1 MAHSRDLFQSPILQI
16 YTHNRMATSET
27 LYPFQS
33 QIVELILHPHFFF
46 LLLCNVM
53 QYACF
58 SIILIQ
64 PYHFKWLAPHK
75 CQYSQW
81 ITIHSQSTISYSHD
95 ICFISIPHSI
105 SNQHLYKGHTHVT
118 KHISLKSYSITIYI
132 YTSQHIY
139 LPQTPYT
146 TCLIYS

>member
-16 YTHNRMATSET
+16 YAHNRMATSET

-58 SIILIQ
+58 SIIHFQ
-64 PYHFKWLAPHK
+64 PYNSKWLALYK
-75 CQYSQW
+75 CQYL
-81 ITIHSQSTISYSHD
+81 HD
-95 ICFISIPHSI
+95 LYFISIPYLI
-105 SNQHLYKGHTHVT
+105 TNQYLHKRHTYAT

-132 YTSQHIY
+132 YFTTYISTS
-139 LPQTPYT
+139 TPYT